1 MSKAVKWTIGG
12 FLIVAIAVVIAV
24 IMSVNSIVKS
34 GIEQVGSELTGTP
47 VTVNRVSI
55 SPLSGEGTIS
65 GFQVANPDDFTTE
78 SALIIEDFSI
88 RLDVMSLFS
97 DEILIHEITI
107 TEPAVTVEQKLSGNN
122 INQIM
127 SHLRNQPSGESSD
140 SRMIIERFEMSD
152 ASVELYTELGGEQT
166 ATVEMGNILLTDLGR
181 GGEMQAV
188 KDVILRI
195 AEEVSDK
202 SLESAVRSGGEQVRD
217 AIRDIFN

>member
-47 VTVNRVSI
+47 VTVDRVSI